1 MVIKIND
8 TEITFNLDKGQAY
21 VLDID
26 GATGKTYLY
35 GLLEAYSKLDSSVL
49 AITYNEERTLD
60 MLKAKINGFTG
71 SIVFFDR
78 FDLYYDTDVIEMCT
92 DKGCTVLIDLKSNK
106 LINQLK
112 VQSLDF
118 ELEKDKIEVSKW

>member
-1 MVIKIND
+1 MQYYATSWVS
-8 TEITFNLDKGQAY
+8 LDKGQDY

-71 SIVFFDR
+71 SIVFFDK
-78 FDLYYDTDVIEMCT
+78 FL
-92 DKGCTVLIDLKSNK
+92 S
-106 LINQLK
+106 
-112 VQSLDF
+112 
-118 ELEKDKIEVSKW
+118 